1 MAQPVPTNPTKMGE
15 GRAIAVLTS
24 GGDAQ
29 GKYLGIPDW
38 YVRVNARAKH
48 VCF

>member
-1 MAQPVPTNPTKMGE
+1 MAQMVRTDTTKMGE

-29 GKYLGIPDW
+29 GKYKRFF
-38 YVRVNARAKH
+38 RV